1 MASKTK
7 KALASIYALGS
18 SKLFISIIIVNVL
31 SIIFSLVHSF
41 VPFNANIYTIVIN
54 VLLFGVCLFEIY
66 GALLIYRGCKNSEIS
81 ARGFSLVYFGTLIS
95 AILAV
100 IYYIISIVSVTIPIA
115 DGFSESIFV
124 VLFTAFFLVFIIAL
138 ALPFFIV
145 ELKAILYLKDIE
157 KNITVRPKKL
167 IAWFVIEL
175 IMLIGGVLTLFITIF
190 NSVPALVA
198 DFSALGVVSLVL
210 SSLIHI
216 LDIISLSLFVAL
228 IAKFNN
234 IIDKLIHKEN

>member
-18 SKLFISIIIVNVL
+18 SKLVISVVIVNVL
-31 SIIFSLVHSF
+31 SIVFSLVHSF
-41 VPFNANIYTIVIN
+41 VPYNANIYTIVIN
-54 VLLFGVCLFEIY
+54 VLFFGVCLFEIY
-66 GALLIYRGCKNSEIS
+66 GAILIYRGCKNSEIS
-81 ARGFSLVYFGTLIS
+81 ARGFSLVYFGTLIDV
-95 AILAV
+95 ILAV
-100 IYYIISIVSVTIPIA
+100 IYYIISIISVTIPIA

-124 VLFTAFFLVFIIAL
+124 VLFTAFFLVFVISL
-138 ALPFFIV
+138 SLPFMIV

-175 IMLIGGVLTLFITIF
+175 IMLMGGVLTLFITIF
-190 NSVPALVA
+190 NSLSALVA
-198 DFSALGVVSLVL
+198 DFSVLGVVSLVL
-210 SSLIHI
+210 TSLTYI
-216 LDIISLSLFVAL
+216 LDIISLSLSVTL

-234 IIDKLIHKEN
+234 IMDKFIHKEN